1 MKAGRDTGL
10 SAEVSRRMDVS
21 GRRVSGVGAL
31 CSGQCGHVQ
40 HVNAVADVTNVTAS
54 MTLRFRG
61 GSKHVSL

>member
-10 SAEVSRRMDVS
+10 SVEVSPAVDVS
-21 GRRVSGVGAL
+21 WRRVSGVGAF
-31 CSGQCGHVQ
+31 CSGHRGHVQ

-61 GSKHVSL
+61 KSKHVSL